1 MNVSN
6 FSAPNQ
12 KNNVFTVEE
21 LKVYKYMMKKTNFP
35 PSPAQKQ
42 LLFALC
48 YHTPPHLCSEVIV
61 HTCAFRSSLLG
72 CQVTLVLCKP
82 VSLS

>member
-48 YHTPPHLCSEVIV
+48 YHTPP
-61 HTCAFRSSLLG
+61 
-72 CQVTLVLCKP
+72 TLAHSYVFYTFI
-82 VSLS
+82 